1 MLLLKHIL
9 VATDFSPTSTAALRH
24 AFGIARRCQSVVSL
38 VHVVDAPFYGM
49 TPDGIAAAVECA
61 ERDSEF
67 MMKQLRGQ
75 GVFNGSSPE
84 LKITVGPVWQT
95 ISRIVNEQH
104 PGLLVLGTHGRSG
117 IPKLVLGS
125 VAERAFREA
134 PCPVLTVGPRARS
147 SKLSGAEAKHF
158 LVPTDLSS
166 ASTNAVRCGL
176 SLARATGGD
185 MTLLHVL
192 NLPSPRAGEN
202 APSAT
207 VVKNQIAE
215 FLNEHPGAATMVRP
229 RVEFGNPAPTIVA
242 VAEQMDS
249 DMIVMGLRAWST
261 DGAPMWRTAYEV
273 VTHAGCPVLSMRS
286 PALSAREPSHAA

>member
-9 VATDFSPTSTAALRH
+9 VAMDFSPTSTAALRH
-24 AFGIARRCQSVVSL
+24 AIRIASRCQSAVSL

-61 ERDSEF
+61 ERDSAI
-67 MMKQLRGQ
+67 MMKQLHEQ
-75 GVFNGSSPE
+75 GVLNGSAPDVT
-84 LKITVGPVWQT
+84 ITVGPVWQT

-125 VAERAFREA
+125 LAERAFREA
-134 PCPVLTVGPRARS
+134 PCPVLTVGPCARS

-166 ASTNAVRCGL
+166 ASTNAVRYGL
-176 SLARATGGD
+176 SLAKATGGD

-192 NLPSPRAGEN
+192 KPPSPRAGED

-207 VVKNQIAE
+207 EVKNQIAE
-215 FLNEHPGAATMVRP
+215 FLNEHLGAATMVRP
-229 RVEFGNPAPTIVA
+229 RVEFGTPAPTIVA
-242 VAEQMDS
+242 VAEQTHS
-249 DMIVMGLRAWST
+249 DVIVMGLRAWSM

-273 VTHAGCPVLSMRS
+273 VTQAPCPVLSMRS
-286 PALSAREPSHAA
+286 PALSARERSQAA